1 MEKDFSTIRYLKFT
15 ACDPWEA
22 EFCDVVIDLENDTI
36 VSGTIKIG
44 EENEDKRTII
54 VNKNGWENL
63 EKSNYSI
70 FAKVVDEGSYYLL
83 DNDMKPVY
91 ECHGYVPSLMDYYNC
106 EPGYGD
112 YIDIKIVD
120 TKKSLLFHQSEH
132 KTKYNDHDEWTLIMK
147 DDNNKN
153 YVNGM
158 KDAYNSIRKIINNNA
173 NAEDSI
179 TEILNLINNYKR
191 GNI

>member
-1 MEKDFSTIRYLKFT
+1 MEKDFSRVKYLKFT

-22 EFCDVVIDLENDTI
+22 EFHDVVINLEDDII
-36 VSGTIKIG
+36 VSGIIKIG
-44 EENEDKRTII
+44 EENEDRTTII

-63 EKSNYSI
+63 EKSDYSI

-112 YIDIKIVD
+112 CIDIKIVD
-120 TKKSLLFHQSEH
+120 TNKSLLFHHPEH
-132 KTKYNDHDEWTLIMK
+132 KIKYNDHDDWTLIIT

-153 YVNGM
+153 YADGIE
-158 KDAYNSIRKIINNNA
+158 DAYDSIRKIINNND

-179 TEILNLINNYKR
+179 TEILNLINNYK
-191 GNI
+191 